1 MFIINKIKQYLFIRP
16 ARFVRHYSGWFAI
29 VLVLALVAGAYFYG
43 KYSVYQ
49 AHPELYRSEQA
60 QSALKK
66 VGTLIQLP
74 NGVPTMVTINNA
86 EAVKK
91 QQPFLKNAKDGDIL
105 IIYQKASQVI
115 LYRPSTNRLI
125 AVGPITSANSKGI
138 QKQAKKQTTSSNSSK
153 IKISTPETTTTK
165 TEHATTT
172 TTNK

>member
-1 MFIINKIKQYLFIRP
+1 MFLFNKIKQYLFIRP
-16 ARFVRHYSGWFAI
+16 ARFIRHYSGWFAI

-43 KYSVYQ
+43 KHSVYQ
-49 AHPELYRSEQA
+49 THPELYRSEQA
-60 QSALKK
+60 QIALKK

-105 IIYQKASQVI
+105 IIYQKASQAI

-125 AVGPITSANSKGI
+125 AVGPITNANSKGMS
-138 QKQAKKQTTSSNSSK
+138 KQTVSSNSSK
-153 IKISTPETTTTK
+153 IKKTDYATTTTK
-165 TEHATTT
+165 
-172 TTNK
+172 NK